1 VKDSLDEKLAALPQ
15 MSRKDLQAL
24 WTKLFDKPPN
34 PSLRR
39 EILVPILAYRLQE
52 RSLGGLKPSVE
63 KRLREFAQ
71 PSSRNQNSLFRPK
84 PGTRFV
90 REWQDKL
97 HEVSVLS
104 DGYEYNDR
112 TFTSLSEI
120 AREITGTR
128 WSGPAFFGLKK
139 RDAPRAA

>member
-1 VKDSLDEKLAALPQ
+1 VRS
-15 MSRKDLQAL
+15 
-24 WTKLFDKPPN
+24 WF
-34 PSLRR
+34 PSL
-39 EILVPILAYRLQE
+39 PTACKNDP
-52 RSLGGLKPSVE
+52 LGGLKPSVE

-71 PSSRNQNSLFRPK
+71 LGRNQTSLLRPK

-90 REWQDKL
+90 REWQGKL

-139 RDAPRAA
+139 RDARRAA